1 MSGSKESAEA
11 TKIAEI
17 LLAATAIPDAQFPEL
32 GLPRYTTVDYYR
44 MASHMLF
51 RCKRCGNCCTTG
63 DPIRLRPDDATA
75 IARHLKIPLNKVLKK
90 YTAADP
96 DRPEALKFKHILP
109 CKFYDASAHG
119 CKIYEARPWSCRIF
133 PFLGIYGNENQ
144 VVVNQSCPG
153 SMETMKTLRDA
164 LDSLAE
170 GRAKAPERDP
180 AGVKRAKRFLREAL
194 NLI

>member
-63 DPIRLRPDDATA
+63 DPIRLRPDDAAA

-96 DRPEALKFKHILP
+96 DGRRPSSSSTFCH
-109 CKFYDASAHG
+109 ASSMMPQPMA
-119 CKIYEARPWSCRIF
+119 ARSMRPGRGPAAYFHSWGYTEMRTRWWSTS
-133 PFLGIYGNENQ
+133 P
-144 VVVNQSCPG
+144 
-153 SMETMKTLRDA
+153 A
-164 LDSLAE
+164 LDRWRL
-170 GRAKAPERDP
+170 
-180 AGVKRAKRFLREAL
+180 
-194 NLI
+194 